1 MTNYIFLHGINLKTN
16 IGVPAAERSVSQI
29 LIIDIDI
36 EINKNTKFEND
47 NLNDTIDYAEIEHLI
62 KKIGCTHQYK
72 LLESLGEEIST
83 EIKKKFN
90 VKRILLKIKKKNILL
105 DTDFVGVILER

>member
-1 MTNYIFLHGINLKTN
+1 MTNHIFLHGINLKTK
-16 IGVPAAERSVSQI
+16 IGVSDAERAKSQI

-36 EINKNTKFEND
+36 ELSKNSIFEND
-47 NLNDTIDYAEIEHLI
+47 NLNDTINYAEIEHLI
-62 KKIGCTHQYK
+62 KNIGDIHHYK
-72 LLESLGEEIST
+72 LLESLGEKITT

-90 VKRILLKIKKKNILL
+90 VKKILLKINKKKILP

>member
-1 MTNYIFLHGINLKTN
+1 MTNHIFLHGINLKTKS
-16 IGVPAAERSVSQI
+16 GVSAAERSTSQT

-36 EINKNTKFEND
+36 ELNKQTKFEND
-47 NLNDTIDYAEIEHLI
+47 NLNDTIDYSEIERLI
-62 KKIGCTHQYK
+62 KKIGDLRCYK

-90 VKRILLKIKKKNILL
+90 VKKILLKINKKNILP

>member
-1 MTNYIFLHGINLKTN
+1 MTNHIFLHGINLKTK
-16 IGVPAAERSVSQI
+16 IGVSDAERSTSQI

-36 EINKNTKFEND
+36 ELGKNTRFEND

-62 KKIGCTHQYK
+62 KKIGDLHHYK
-72 LLESLGEEIST
+72 LLESLGEEIAT

-90 VKRILLKIKKKNILL
+90 VRKILLKINKEKILP
-105 DTDFVGVILER
+105 DTNFVGVILER

>member
-1 MTNYIFLHGINLKTN
+1 MTNHIFLHGINLKTK
-16 IGVPAAERSVSQI
+16 IGVPAAERSVSQT

-36 EINKNTKFEND
+36 ELHKNTKFEND

-62 KKIGCTHQYK
+62 KKIGELHHYK

-90 VKRILLKIKKKNILL
+90 VRKILLKISKKNILP

>member
-1 MTNYIFLHGINLKTN
+1 MTNHIFLHGINLKTK
-16 IGVPAAERSVSQI
+16 IGVSAAERSTSQT

-36 EINKNTKFEND
+36 ELNKQTKFEND
-47 NLNDTIDYAEIEHLI
+47 TIDYSEIERLI
-62 KKIGCTHQYK
+62 KKIGDLRCYK

-90 VKRILLKIKKKNILL
+90 VKKILLKINKKNILP